1 LPFDFKNQKSMKNII
16 RNLFL
21 STIILIGLNSC
32 VSTRTGYQSSP
43 VISRYVELDHIMAD
57 VKFDEENK
65 LKGESE
71 ATYVLMFKVKGDR
84 SYADGILYS
93 TDSTKN
99 VISILNPNNNI
110 LQNRLLKIR
119 AAATYKALENKDYDL
134 LVHPTYKVTIQNY
147 VVYKKY
153 TVTVE
158 GYGAKYHN
166 FRTERL
172 YYYSKPTE
180 E

>member
-1 LPFDFKNQKSMKNII
+1 MKNISKI
-16 RNLFL
+16 LILFVV
-21 STIILIGLNSC
+21 IIGLNSC
-32 VSTRTGYQSSP
+32 VSTHSGYQSSP
-43 VISRYVELDHIMAD
+43 VIQRYVELDHIMAD

-65 LKGESE
+65 LKGES
-71 ATYVLMFKVKGDR
+71 TSIYVLMFRVKGDNT
-84 SYADGILYS
+84 YADGILYS

-99 VISILNPNNNI
+99 VISLLNPNNNI
-110 LQNRLLKIR
+110 LQNRLLKVR
-119 AAATYKALENKDYDL
+119 SSATYKALEDKDYDL
-134 LVHPTYKVTIQNY
+134 LVHPTYKVKVENY
-147 VVYKKY
+147 IVFKKY
-153 TVTVE
+153 TIKVE